1 MSNTAAL
8 GGSIGRTTTSYLP
21 RTAAAAMRIQD
32 GRTPLCACPVHRR
45 MPMQKVW
52 SISSKPLMSPAPQP
66 AAQDGDGL
74 SSSTHQWC
82 IRKKVA
88 TFLCNM
94 STKPTRAPAEIGAA
108 LAPCRRNRPVLH
120 PSEMG
125 CPDTALQPAAQGVTS
140 AARALP
146 KVTETSS
153 GCAASCW
160 TGPGSWVCEPVIFTQ
175 MWENN
180 RLTATQIHYGGCT
193 HSGK

>member
-1 MSNTAAL
+1 MPVL
-8 GGSIGRTTTSYLP
+8 CIGGRRCKSPEYK
-21 RTAAAAMRIQD
+21 QQ
-32 GRTPLCACPVHRR
+32 TP
-45 MPMQKVW
+45 
-52 SISSKPLMSPAPQP
+52 MSPAPQP

-74 SSSTHQWC
+74 SSSRLAKT
-82 IRKKVA
+82 A
-88 TFLCNM
+88 TE
-94 STKPTRAPAEIGAA
+94 SDRGIPPAT
-108 LAPCRRNRPVLH
+108 CRRNRPARQRRLAQ
-120 PSEMG
+120 PSHLADETGPLYPAEMG
-125 CPDTALQPAAQGVTS
+125 CPDTAPQPAAQGVTS

-160 TGPGSWVCEPVIFTQ
+160 AGPGLWVCEPVIFTQ

>member
-1 MSNTAAL
+1 MTQVGYFDSMPNAAAL
-8 GGSIGRTTTSYLP
+8 GGSIGCTTTSYLP

-45 MPMQKVW
+45 MPMQKAW

-94 STKPTRAPAEIGAA
+94 STKPARAPAEIGAA
-108 LAPCRRNRPVLH
+108 PAPCRRNRPVLY
-120 PSEMG
+120 PAEMG
-125 CPDTALQPAAQGVTS
+125 VPRH
-140 AARALP
+140 RA
-146 KVTETSS
+146 
-153 GCAASCW
+153 AASGAGCDLRSQGLARGYGDQQRLCRQLLGW
-160 TGPGSWVCEPVIFTQ
+160 PWVMGLRAGYFHTDV
-175 MWENN
+175 
-180 RLTATQIHYGGCT
+180 
-193 HSGK
+193 GK

>member
-21 RTAAAAMRIQD
+21 RTAAAAMRMQG
-32 GRTPLCACPVHRR
+32 GRTPLCDCPVASADADAKSLEYKQQTTDVSCAAASGAGWRR
-45 MPMQKVW
+45 PICSQHAKTANQ
-52 SISSKPLMSPAPQP
+52 I
-66 AAQDGDGL
+66 
-74 SSSTHQWC
+74 
-82 IRKKVA
+82 A

-94 STKPTRAPAEIGAA
+94 STKPARAPAEIGAA
-108 LAPCRRNRPVLH
+108 PAPCRRNRPVLY
-120 PSEMG
+120 PAEMG
-125 CPDTALQPAAQGVTS
+125 CPDTAPQPAAQGVTS

-146 KVTETSS
+146 VVTETSS

-160 TGPGSWVCEPVIFTQ
+160 AGPGLWVCEPVIFTQ